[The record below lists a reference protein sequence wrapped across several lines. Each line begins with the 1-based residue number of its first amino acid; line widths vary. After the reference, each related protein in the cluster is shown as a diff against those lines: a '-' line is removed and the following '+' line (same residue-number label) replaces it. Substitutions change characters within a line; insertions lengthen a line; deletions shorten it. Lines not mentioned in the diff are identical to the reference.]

1 MYVCMYV
8 FGYLLIF
15 WVCFETFFVQNG
27 NIDTNLIDSGIQL
40 ISNFENIKICF
51 DEMAIFVN
59 NLVIVSGY

>member
-1 MYVCMYV
+1 MYVCMYVCMYV

-40 ISNFENIKICF
+40 ISNFENIKQKMF
-51 DEMAIFVN
+51 
-59 NLVIVSGY
+59 